1 MRFLARSLTGLFLL
15 AMTFGLLALAGGLIA
30 DAIADRMA
38 GEERSQPARER
49 VFSANVLMVTPGR
62 VVPELTAFG
71 EVQSRRTLEVRS
83 PRSGR
88 IIEIAQGFADGAAVE
103 EGQLLLRLDPADAVA
118 ARDLALAGM
127 SEAEAEVRDA
137 ARSLGLAQDDLAAA
151 EAQLELRR
159 QALTRQQ
166 DLQARGVGSP
176 AAVETAALALSSSEQ
191 AVLSRRSAL
200 AQAEARV
207 DQAASGQK
215 RAEIALNEAERAL
228 SDTEIRAN
236 FSGRISGAAI
246 VEGRLVNA
254 NERLADIIDPEALE
268 VAFRLSTAQF
278 ARLVDEDGGLIAA
291 EVEARLDVLGAEI
304 VAKGRVERVGAA
316 VAEGASGRVVYAA
329 LTNTRGFRPG
339 DFVTVTV
346 AEPALEGVAL
356 LPATA
361 VNGTGMVLVLGAEDR
376 LEERAVQVL
385 RRQGD
390 DVIIAAADLDGREV
404 IAERSPL
411 LGAGIRIKPLR
422 AAEDGAAPAAPET
435 VELTPE
441 RRAELIAFVEA
452 NSRMPAEAKARVLEQ
467 LAQDKVPAQVVARL
481 EERMGG

>member
-38 GEERSQPARER
+38 GEERSQAARER

-390 DVIIAAADLDGREV
+390 DVIIAAADLAGREV

-422 AAEDGAAPAAPET
+422 AAEGEAAPAAPET